1 MTTETAAAAPTTQTT
16 GAAAP
21 PPSIDPAPTAAPAAA
36 PAATAAPATVEGAA
50 PTTTEAPAAPPK
62 APEKYDFKSA
72 EGKVAPDVLAKLDG
86 VARELGMTQEQATK
100 LLDSMAPAIAQ
111 AQQNQ
116 RQALSTQWA
125 EQAKADPEFGGA
137 NLDANLGVAKQALAT
152 FGTPALVK
160 MLDETGL
167 GNHPEII
174 RAFVRAGQKI
184 AAQPV
189 VTGTK
194 APTGQASAAK
204 TLYPNMS

>member
-1 MTTETAAAAPTTQTT
+1 MTTETTAAAPTTQAP

-21 PPSIDPAPTAAPAAA
+21 QPSTAPAPTAAP
-36 PAATAAPATVEGAA
+36 ATAAPATVEGAA
-50 PTTTEAPAAPPK
+50 PTSTEAPAAPAPK

-86 VARELGMTQEQATK
+86 IARELDMTQEQATK

-125 EQAKADPEFGGA
+125 EQAKADPEIGGT
-137 NLDANLGVAKQALAT
+137 NLDANLGVAKQALAA

-174 RAFVRAGQKI
+174 RAFMRAGQKI